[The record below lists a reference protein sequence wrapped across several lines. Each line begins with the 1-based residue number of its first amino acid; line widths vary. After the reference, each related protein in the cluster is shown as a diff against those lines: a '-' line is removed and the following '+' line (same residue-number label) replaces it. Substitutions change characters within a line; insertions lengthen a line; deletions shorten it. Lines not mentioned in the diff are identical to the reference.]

1 MVEKTDDGVGTLS
14 CVEGLVDEVVHL
26 SRDTITTHS
35 EDGTFPGRLEVH
47 QVGLDWVVRVVDLL
61 GKIKREVNTDR
72 TTP

>member
-1 MVEKTDDGVGTLS
+1 MVKTDDGVSTLS

-26 SRDTITTHS
+26 SRDTLTTHS
-35 EDGTFPGRLEVH
+35 EDGTLPGRLEVH
-47 QVGLDWVVRVVDLL
+47 RAGLEWVVRVVDLL